1 MMSLLPFTAWP
12 SDMAITKLEIA
23 YALSEAT
30 GLNAKESKVL
40 VNLLF
45 DTIRTTLAAGEDV
58 RLSGFGNFT
67 LHEKRARPGRNPRNG
82 DPFEIRARRV
92 VTFHASPK
100 VKERC

>member
-1 MMSLLPFTAWP
+1 MMPLLPFTAWP
-12 SDMAITKLEIA
+12 SDMAITKLEMA

-45 DTIRTTLAAGEDV
+45 DTIRSTLVAGEEV
-58 RLSGFGNFT
+58 RLNGFGKFT
-67 LHEKRARPGRNPRNG
+67 ILDKRSRHGRNPRTG
-82 DPFEIRARRV
+82 EPSEIRARRV
-92 VTFHASPK
+92 VTFHTSPK

>member
-1 MMSLLPFTAWP
+1 MSLLPFTAWP